1 MGKRYGLFNSAL
13 GYASPITG
21 VLGLDP
27 LPPDYEGMMRDS
39 ENQRRNLINTGL
51 TQINAVYGGGSAPT
65 YSQATKYDP
74 TMSYYRNA
82 GNKGWKPYTQNT
94 GAMEGAIRRG
104 QLFSKTEGTYTG
116 FTPDFYQ
123 KRAQS
128 YVDYAMPQLA
138 EQANQTRADLTYN
151 LANRG
156 VYNSSIARRQASG
169 FNRNLATQEQ
179 GVYDSARGQAMDLQ
193 KQVEASRQAAIQQ
206 LYTTQN
212 PQQAAGFAIN
222 SYFNLSQPSI
232 FQPIGNAF
240 SNILNQYYASNILD
254 PYRPPSYSSM
264 NPYAAT
270 SPSAG
275 ALPSPTYGS
284 STGGY

>member
-21 VLGLDP
+21 ALGIDP
-27 LPPDYEGMMRDS
+27 LPPDYQGMIQTS
-39 ENQRRNLINTGL
+39 ENKRRNLINTGMA
-51 TQINAVYGGGSAPT
+51 QINAIYGGGSAPT

-74 TMSYYRNA
+74 TASYYRNA
-82 GNKGWKPYTQNT
+82 GLKGFKPYMENT
-94 GAMEGAIRRG
+94 AAMQGAIQRG
-104 QLFSKTEGTYTG
+104 QLYSKTEGTYSG
-116 FTPDFYQ
+116 FTPEFYGQ
-123 KRAQS
+123 RAQS

-179 GVYDSARGQAMDLQ
+179 GIYDSARGQAMDLQ

-212 PQQAAGFAIN
+212 PNQAAESAIN

-254 PYRPPSYSSM
+254 PYRSPSYSNMNQYSM
-264 NPYAAT
+264 S
-270 SPSAG
+270 SPSSG

-284 STGGY
+284 TGGG